1 MWWRVVSASC
11 AVVLLGGLGGAP
23 KADASGAPAGLRF
36 ELQGQVFMPDGSRP
50 ERGRVVFA
58 GKRAGVY
65 YGSFTLTADGLVT
78 PGTYPIVVVSDENG
92 VLAARMVEIAE
103 GQDYL
108 FLSMRAGDRPAVQG
122 KVESWYFRANPAD
135 AFIEVDKGPEGDLG
149 IHETV
154 HLAKDGTFVLEGVA
168 LAGAELRLWRFSGG
182 VGMLVGQAVT
192 VAEPFPM
199 RFDLPRHDEA
209 VIAGRVLDHA
219 GKPLGDAAVVVD
231 PAVSGPYK
239 YQEVDGS
246 GRFVFGDLEPAHYYI
261 NAYSKWAIPAE
272 IEVDLAAGQKMRH
285 LAIRL
290 LPSMPRSVQ
299 GRVVGPDGTS
309 GIADATLQFWLG
321 IPPAMHGRHGRGNG
335 HYPRFVYE
343 TLSDEEG
350 TFAAMIPENL
360 GPVAHAHWNIVV
372 RAEGYL
378 ERRYLGFSTT
388 LPPALLELQLFRGGT
403 VSGRVLLA
411 DGGPPPERSQV
422 RVTYPAAVL
431 PGSHAGGGE
440 VKYADVSAEGGFELT
455 APPGEHWMAAS
466 IPDHPD
472 PVARVKVKEGETTS
486 VSLQSPLG
494 VAFEGMVTDAETGQP
509 MAEVRISA
517 NRWDDRIDGIDHCST
532 KTDDRGYYRLSPL
545 APGKIR
551 LGAYPE
557 KPPWAEKVIE
567 AQQPGV
573 QRVDLQLRPLE
584 EGSPNP
590 SGS

>member
-1 MWWRVVSASC
+1 
-11 AVVLLGGLGGAP
+11 
-23 KADASGAPAGLRF
+23 
-36 ELQGQVFMPDGSRP
+36 
-50 ERGRVVFA
+50 
-58 GKRAGVY
+58 
-65 YGSFTLTADGLVT
+65 
-78 PGTYPIVVVSDENG
+78 
-92 VLAARMVEIAE
+92 
-103 GQDYL
+103 
-108 FLSMRAGDRPAVQG
+108 AGDRPAVQG

-154 HLAKDGTFVLEGVA
+154 HLAKDGTFLLEGVA
-168 LAGAELRLWRFSGG
+168 LAGAELRLRRWSGG

-219 GKPLGDAAVVVD
+219 GKPLADAAVLVD

-239 YQEVDGS
+239 YQQVDGS

-272 IEVDLAAGQKMRH
+272 IEVDLAAAQKMH
-285 LAIRL
+285 DLTIGL
-290 LPSMPRSVQ
+290 LPCMPRIVH
-299 GRVVGPDGTS
+299 GRVVGPDGRA
-309 GIADATLQFWLG
+309 GVADATLQFWLG
-321 IPPAMHGRHGRGNG
+321 MPPAMHGRHGRGNG
-335 HYPRFVYE
+335 HHPRFVYE
-343 TLSDEEG
+343 ALSDEEG
-350 TFAAMIPENL
+350 TFAAMIPNNL
-360 GPVAHAHWNIVV
+360 GPGAHVGWWDIVV
-372 RAEGYL
+372 KAEGYL

-388 LPPALLELQLFRGGT
+388 SPAAPLELQLFRGGS

-422 RVTYPAAVL
+422 HVIYPAGVL
-431 PGSHAGGGE
+431 PGSHAKGSEGR
-440 VKYADVSAEGGFELT
+440 YADVSAQGGFELT

-472 PVARVKVKEGETTS
+472 PVARVTVEECGTT
-486 VSLQSPLG
+486 VVTLQSPSG
-494 VAFEGMVTDAETGQP
+494 VVLEGMVTDPETGKGIP
-509 MAEVRISA
+509 GVRVSA
-517 NRWDDRIDGIDHCST
+517 SRWDQRMEQPDFCST
-532 KTDDRGYYRLSPL
+532 KTDERGYYRLSPL

-551 LGAYPE
+551 VRAYPE

-573 QRVDLQLRPLE
+573 QRVDLELRPLE
-584 EGSPNP
+584 EGSPNL